1 MSTFPNFSSLKLLVV
16 GDLMLDRY
24 LKGSV
29 KRISPEA
36 PVPVISSCA
45 QEDRLGGAANVAA
58 NLASLGCE
66 VMLSG
71 ICGEDEQGQ
80 SLRGLLEARGITAA
94 LHQSATAP
102 TITKTR
108 LVSGQQQLL
117 RLDAESPFTSLD
129 QIELLKLAKEKLTG
143 IDALIISD
151 YAKTTL
157 PDPQPL
163 IQAAR
168 SLGIPVLVDPKG
180 SDYARYRGATLVT
193 PNLSEFALVAGETA
207 SDEEL
212 YAHASD
218 LREALNL
225 DAVVVTLSERGIA
238 GIEAGANFRIA
249 AQAKEV
255 FDVTGAGDTVIAV
268 IAAGLAAR
276 QPLKEAVTLANLAA
290 SIVVAK
296 TGTATLTS
304 VELNQ
309 ALLASQ
315 DSSAESL
322 SGVLN
327 LDQLLKMKKD
337 CEAGGEKLVLTNG
350 CFDLLHPGHIAYL
363 SQARALGNKLVV
375 AVNSDA
381 SVTRLKGASRPINP
395 LSSRLTMLAALESV
409 DAVISFDSDTPE
421 ELIASVLPHV
431 LVKGGDY
438 EVEQI
443 AGHRQVLAAGGE
455 VKVLEFLP
463 GFSSSELIERIKNS

>member
-1 MSTFPNFSSLKLLVV
+1 MSTLPNFSSLKLLVV

-193 PNLSEFALVAGETA
+193 PNLSEFTLVAGETA

-238 GIEAGANFRIA
+238 GIEVGANFRIA

-327 LDQLLKMKKD
+327 LDQLLRMKKD

-395 LSSRLTMLAALESV
+395 LSTRLTMLAALESV

-455 VKVLEFLP
+455 VKVLEFLS

>member
-1 MSTFPNFSSLKLLVV
+1 MSTLPNFSELKLLVV

-58 NLASLGCE
+58 NLAALGCK
-66 VMLSG
+66 VLLSG

-94 LHQSATAP
+94 LYHSAAAP

-117 RLDAESPFTSLD
+117 RLDVESEFSGAD
-129 QIELLKLAKEKLTG
+129 QTALLKLAKEKLSG
-143 IDALIISD
+143 VDALIISD

-163 IQAAR
+163 IQAAK

-193 PNLSEFALVAGETA
+193 PNLSEFALVAGETT

-212 YAHASD
+212 FARASD
-218 LREALNL
+218 LREALDL
-225 DAVVVTLSERGIA
+225 DAIVVTLSERGIA
-238 GIEAGANFRIA
+238 GIEADSNFRIA

-268 IAAGLAAR
+268 IAAALAAR
-276 QPLKEAVTLANLAA
+276 APLKEAITLANLAA

-304 VELNQ
+304 QELNQ
-309 ALLASQ
+309 ALLASNNN
-315 DSSAESL
+315 SAQL
-322 SGVLN
+322 HSGVVDT
-327 LDQLLKMKKD
+327 DQLLQMKQE
-337 CEAGGEKLVLTNG
+337 CAARGEKLVLTNG

-363 SQARALGNKLVV
+363 SQARALGDKLVV

-395 LSSRLTMLAALESV
+395 LSTRLAMLAALESV

-455 VKVLEFLP
+455 VEVLEFLP

>member
-1 MSTFPNFSSLKLLVV
+1 MSPLPNFSSLKLLVV

-24 LKGSV
+24 LKGNV

-80 SLRGLLEARGITAA
+80 SLRGLLEASGITAE
-94 LHQSATAP
+94 LYQSATAP

-129 QIELLKLAKEKLTG
+129 QTELLKLAKEKLTG

-180 SDYARYRGATLVT
+180 SDYTRYRGATLVT

-225 DAVVVTLSERGIA
+225 DAIVVTLSERGIA

-304 VELNQ
+304 QELNQ
-309 ALLASQ
+309 ALHASKN
-315 DSSAESL
+315 SSAQSL
-322 SGVLN
+322 SGVLDI
-327 LDQLLKMKKD
+327 DQLLEMKRS
-337 CEAGGEKLVLTNG
+337 CEARGEKLVLTNG

-363 SQARALGNKLVV
+363 SQARALGDKLVV

-395 LSSRLTMLAALESV
+395 LSTRLTMLAALESV

-455 VKVLEFLP
+455 VKVLEFLS

>member
-1 MSTFPNFSSLKLLVV
+1 MSTLPNFSSLKLLVV

-129 QIELLKLAKEKLTG
+129 QTELLKLAKEKLTG

-327 LDQLLKMKKD
+327 LDQLLRMKKD
-337 CEAGGEKLVLTNG
+337 CEARGEKLVLTNG

-363 SQARALGNKLVV
+363 SQARALGDKLVV

-395 LSSRLTMLAALESV
+395 LSTRLTMLAALESV

-455 VKVLEFLP
+455 VKVLEFLS